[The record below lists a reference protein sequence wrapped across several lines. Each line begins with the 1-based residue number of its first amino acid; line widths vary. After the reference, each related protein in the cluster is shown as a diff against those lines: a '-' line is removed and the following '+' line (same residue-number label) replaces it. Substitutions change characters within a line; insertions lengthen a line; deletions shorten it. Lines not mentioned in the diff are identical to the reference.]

1 MYSWWLPRVGRTSSD
16 ARKHRAT
23 SQRLR
28 LFFFHCY
35 PKIYVSLFR
44 EKKKREKPGRTIFDI
59 YDSFRNFFLRKFQSF
74 VAFRRMKESRIRIKN
89 RYSIETSNV
98 GKIGWTIGWEGRM
111 EKDGGWNGLDA
122 CVIAGREMERK
133 GRPGTKPSLADRCY
147 IGGETRGVP
156 RERGTLFSVG
166 WVRAWNRCTLEKAY
180 IPYTSFSRCQ
190 VYKKRSE
197 FTASNLWPRSKFIS
211 HDLLPRYEACAAS
224 CVLFERTLSLSLSLS
239 FSCKMIRERIFRS
252 IFPISKV
259 SLLFFFFFCFEV
271 SVKFH
276 LYELYEK

>member
-1 MYSWWLPRVGRTSSD
+1 
-16 ARKHRAT
+16 
-23 SQRLR
+23 
-28 LFFFHCY
+28 
-35 PKIYVSLFR
+35 
-44 EKKKREKPGRTIFDI
+44 
-59 YDSFRNFFLRKFQSF
+59 
-74 VAFRRMKESRIRIKN
+74 
-89 RYSIETSNV
+89 
-98 GKIGWTIGWEGRM
+98 M

-224 CVLFERTLSLSLSLS
+224 CVLFERSLSLSLSLS
-239 FSCKMIRERIFRS
+239 RVKWPVNVLFDLSFR
-252 IFPISKV
+252 FSKV
-259 SLLFFFFFCFEV
+259 SLFSFFFV
-271 SVKFH
+271 STFRWNFT
-276 LYELYEK
+276 YTNYMRNRE